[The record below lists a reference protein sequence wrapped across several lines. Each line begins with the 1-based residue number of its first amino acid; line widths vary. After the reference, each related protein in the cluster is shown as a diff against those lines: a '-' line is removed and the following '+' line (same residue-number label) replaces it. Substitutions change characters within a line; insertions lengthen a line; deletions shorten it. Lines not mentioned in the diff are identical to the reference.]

1 MLKGRCTDIKG
12 YSRYTA
18 FGDGE
23 GEVWD
28 NEKEM
33 FVNKVKCGKYLFIAM
48 RSDDG
53 EWHTGLRL
61 HRVLAEA
68 FIPNPDNLP
77 QVNHKDENPE
87 NNNIGNLEWCTAKDN
102 SNYGTRNERI
112 SEKMTNGKLSK
123 KVAQYTLDGK
133 LVKIWP
139 SVMEI
144 VRQLGYSQGNISMCC
159 IGKRPTAYGYVWKYI
174 E

>member
-1 MLKGRCTDIKG
+1 MLKGRCKDIKG

-28 NEKEM
+28 NEEEM

-53 EWHTGLRL
+53 KWHTGLRL

-68 FIPNPDNLP
+68 FIDNPKNLP

-87 NNNIGNLEWCTAKDN
+87 NNNIDNLEWCTAKDN

-112 SEKMTNGKLSK
+112 SEKLTNGKRSK
-123 KVAQYTLDGK
+123 KVAQYTLEGK
-133 LVKIWP
+133 LVKVWP
-139 SVMEI
+139 SSMEI
-144 VRQLGYSQGNISMCC
+144 QRQLGYSQGNISMCC
-159 IGKRPTAYGYVWKYI
+159 RGERRVAYGFVWKYI